1 MSAYLLALLFLTT
14 TLAVASD
21 SSKDLGEFR
30 DCVKVCS
37 DQYWKCLEQVGNLW
51 KDFARNRRKIFPIIN
66 ACCMKKARREDASP
80 EDSFAACTRIR
91 CGALLFGCQIV
102 KNRKG

>member
-1 MSAYLLALLFLTT
+1 MSAYLLAILFLTT

-37 DQYWKCLEQVGNLW
+37 DQYWKCLEQ
-51 KDFARNRRKIFPIIN
+51 
-66 ACCMKKARREDASP
+66 KARREDASP